1 MSTMY
6 SLVTVPTKTMHF
18 KSYCWC
24 IRMKREGEREDIW
37 EAELIMNKPVVT
49 EESTVTVVLA
59 H

>member
-1 MSTMY
+1 
-6 SLVTVPTKTMHF
+6 
-18 KSYCWC
+18 
-24 IRMKREGEREDIW
+24 MKREGEREVIW